1 MAHLFPEQ
9 FWSTLP
15 SAWQAQQADIEQAHT
30 LPAAISIR
38 KNPLKPSSVFSDASP
53 VPWAQEGRYLIQ
65 RPFFAADPL
74 WHAGAY
80 YVQEPSSM
88 FLEQALRQTLD
99 VTLPHRVLDL
109 CAAPGGKSTHAASLL
124 SADSILVSNEVIQSR
139 VGVLAANMST
149 WGYNNTWVTNND
161 PQAFGALGAY
171 FDVLLVDAP
180 CSGSGLFRK
189 MPDYLNEWTPDLV
202 AQCAARQTR
211 ILHDAYDALCEGG
224 MLIYMTCSMS
234 TAENEAM
241 LDTLLT
247 EHALR
252 SVPLSIDP
260 NWGVEETLSERGGY
274 GYRLAPHRLAGEG
287 FYLAVLQKLDGEP
300 LIEPLPVKAKR
311 SALTIP
317 SGFYATENAYLF
329 AQGEMVLAIQEQH
342 RAFLE
347 ALTGRLKWIKKG
359 VALGKLMH
367 GDLIPDHELALSVQ
381 CEFASRWSLSLH
393 DAQRYLQKEAI
404 EHMPEQKGWYLMQYD
419 NTPIGWAKHLGNRM
433 NNYYPTER
441 RILHKSILE

>member
-1 MAHLFPEQ
+1 MAHHFPEQ
-9 FWSTLP
+9 FWLSLP
-15 SAWQAQQADIEQAHT
+15 AAWQAKQADIEQAHT

-38 KNPLKPSSVFSDASP
+38 KNPLKPSTVFPEATS
-53 VPWAQEGRYLIQ
+53 VPWALEGRYLNQ

-88 FLEQALRQTLD
+88 FLEQALRQSLD
-99 VTLPHRVLDL
+99 LSVPHRVLDL

-124 SADSILVSNEVIQSR
+124 SADSLLVSNEVIQSR

-161 PQAFGALGAY
+161 PQAFGAVGAY

-189 MPDYLNEWTPDLV
+189 MPDYLNEWTPDFV
-202 AQCAARQTR
+202 TQCAARQER
-211 ILHDAYDALCEGG
+211 IVRDAYDALCEGG
-224 MLIYMTCSMS
+224 ILIYMTCSMS
-234 TAENEAM
+234 VAENEAM
-241 LDTLLT
+241 LDTLMA

-260 NWGVEETLSERGGY
+260 NWGVEETQSERGAY
-274 GYRLAPHRLAGEG
+274 GYRLAPHLLAGEG
-287 FYLAVLQKLDGEP
+287 FYLAVFQKLDGEP
-300 LIEPLPVKAKR
+300 LKEPLPVKAKKPT
-311 SALTIP
+311 LLIP
-317 SGFYATENAYLF
+317 DGFYATDNAYLF
-329 AQGEMVLAIQEQH
+329 LQGDMVLAIQENH
-342 RAFLE
+342 RAILE
-347 ALTGRLKWIKKG
+347 ALSGRLKWIKKG
-359 VALGKLMH
+359 VALGKLIH
-367 GDLIPDHELALSVQ
+367 GDLIPDHELALAVAGSYPQ
-381 CEFASRWSLSLH
+381 RWNLTLA

-404 EHMPEQKGWYLMQYD
+404 EHMPAKKGWYLMQYE